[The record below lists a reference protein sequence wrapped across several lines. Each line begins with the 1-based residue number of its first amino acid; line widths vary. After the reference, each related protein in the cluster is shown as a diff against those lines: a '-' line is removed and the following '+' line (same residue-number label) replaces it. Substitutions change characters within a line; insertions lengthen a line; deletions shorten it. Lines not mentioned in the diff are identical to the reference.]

1 MARILNQAAL
11 PPVLALAYIG
21 DARHSL
27 FVRKL
32 LLSQGAVRSGEL
44 NKLSLNFVTAAAQA
58 KAFLRIEAMLTEDE
72 RDVYRR
78 AFNSTHLN
86 KPKHASG
93 KEYRMATGFEAV
105 IGMLEYFGDEAR
117 IEELLTV
124 ACDNKGDKDY
134 DTEN

>member
-1 MARILNQAAL
+1 MADLINQAAL

-44 NKLSLNFVTAAAQA
+44 NKLSLDYVTAEAQA
-58 KAFLRIEAMLTEDE
+58 KAFLRIESMLTEDE

-93 KEYRMATGFEAV
+93 KEYRVATGFEAV
-105 IGMLEYFGDEAR
+105 IGMLEFLGDEAR
-117 IEELLTV
+117 IEELLSV
-124 ACDNKGDKDY
+124 ACDNKGD
-134 DTEN
+134 

>member
-32 LLSQGAVRSGEL
+32 LLSQGVVRSGEL

-72 RDVYRR
+72 REVYRR

>member
-1 MARILNQAAL
+1 MADIINQASL

-32 LLSQGAVRSGEL
+32 LLSYGAVRSGEL
-44 NKLSLNFVTAAAQA
+44 NRLSLDFVTAEAQA
-58 KAFLRIEAMLTEDE
+58 RAYLRIENMLTESE
-72 RDVYRR
+72 REVYRR

-93 KEYRMATGFEAV
+93 KDYRVATGFEAI
-105 IGMLEYFGDEAR
+105 IGMLEYLGDEGR
-117 IEELLTV
+117 IEELLSV
-124 ACDNKGDKDY
+124 ACENKGDKED

>member
-1 MARILNQAAL
+1 MADVINQAAL

-44 NKLSLNFVTAAAQA
+44 NKLSLDYVTAEAQA
-58 KAFLRIEAMLTEDE
+58 KAFLRIESMLTEDE

-93 KEYRMATGFEAV
+93 KEYRVATGFEAV
-105 IGMLEYFGDEAR
+105 IGMLEFLGDEAR
-117 IEELLTV
+117 IEELLSV
-124 ACDNKGDKDY
+124 ACDNKGD
-134 DTEN
+134 

>member
-1 MARILNQAAL
+1 MADLINQAAL

-44 NKLSLNFVTAAAQA
+44 NKLSLDYVTAEAQA
-58 KAFLRIEAMLTEDE
+58 KAFLRIESMLTEDE

-93 KEYRMATGFEAV
+93 KEYRVATGFEAV
-105 IGMLEYFGDEAR
+105 IGMLEFLGDEAR
-117 IEELLTV
+117 IEELLSV
-124 ACDNKGDKDY
+124 ACDNKGDKDD

>member
-1 MARILNQAAL
+1 MAGLINQASL

-44 NKLSLNFVTAAAQA
+44 NKLSLDYVTAEAQA
-58 KAFLRIEAMLTEDE
+58 RAFLRIEGMLTDDE
-72 RDVYRR
+72 REVYRR

-93 KEYRMATGFEAV
+93 KDYRAATGFEAI
-105 IGMLEYFGDEAR
+105 IGMLEYLGDEAR

-124 ACDNKGDKDY
+124 ACDNKGDKD
-134 DTEN
+134 DDSEN

>member
-1 MARILNQAAL
+1 MADVINQAAL

-44 NKLSLNFVTAAAQA
+44 NKLSLDYVTAEAQA
-58 KAFLRIEAMLTEDE
+58 KAFLRIESMLTEDE

-93 KEYRMATGFEAV
+93 KEYRVATGFEAV
-105 IGMLEYFGDEAR
+105 IGMLEFLGDEAR
-117 IEELLTV
+117 IEELLSV
-124 ACDNKGDKDY
+124 ACDNKGDKDD